1 MKIVVVSGGF
11 DPIHSGH
18 IDYLKSARKH
28 GDRLIVALNSDDWL
42 INKKNKYFMS
52 FSERKIILENITY
65 VDEVI
70 DFVDDDKGSAINAIQ
85 KIKNLYPDDKIIFAN
100 GGDRNKSNI
109 PEMSLEDV
117 EFVFSVGG
125 DNKANSS
132 SWILKNWQYYHE
144 ERIWGSFYNL

>member
-117 EFVFSVGG
+117 EFVFSVAG
-125 DNKANSS
+125 
-132 SWILKNWQYYHE
+132 
-144 ERIWGSFYNL
+144 NLLQHTKELF